1 MGGRPKAALQID
13 GTSLLERLVDVL
25 RGAGVDDI
33 AVVLG
38 PYADTLVPL
47 AQRCDAQ
54 VQMHPQPL
62 TPGMPDLPLA
72 ASQRLAV
79 QSHMERWPD
88 HDMLVLLAD
97 LPLLTSAHIASL
109 LEAWQQRSAGTH
121 AQMPVVDGV
130 RGHPLILSW
139 QVVQEVG
146 ALPARLGIRDWLQGH
161 PGQVR
166 PVSTPQRAYTT
177 DLDTPE
183 DVAALR
189 AMLYPQTVEWP

>member
-13 GTSLLERLVDVL
+13 GTSLLERLVNAL
-25 RGAGVDDI
+25 RGAGVDHI

-38 PYADTLVPL
+38 PYAETLVPL
-47 AQRCDAQ
+47 AQRCGAQ
-54 VQMHPQPL
+54 VLLHPQPAM
-62 TPGMPDLPLA
+62 PGMPDLPLA

-79 QSHMERWPD
+79 QGHMERWPG

-97 LPLLTSAHIASL
+97 LPLLTSAHIAWL
-109 LEAWQQRSAGTH
+109 LEAWPRRPAVTH
-121 AQMPVVDGV
+121 AQMPLVDGV

-139 QVVQEVG
+139 QAVQEVA
-146 ALPARLGIRDWLQGH
+146 ALPASQGVRDWLH
-161 PGQVR
+161 SRPEQVR
-166 PVSTPQRAYTT
+166 PLQTPQRAYTT

-189 AMLYPQTVEWP
+189 ATLYPQTVEWP

>member
-13 GTSLLERLVDVL
+13 GTSLLERLVNAL
-25 RGAGVDDI
+25 RGAGVDNI

-54 VQMHPQPL
+54 VLVHPQP
-62 TPGMPDLPLA
+62 PVPDIPDVPLA

-79 QSHMERWPD
+79 QRHMERWPG

-97 LPLLTSAHIASL
+97 LPLLTSAHIGWL
-109 LEAWQQRSAGTH
+109 LEAWSQRPTGTH

-139 QVVQEVG
+139 QAVQEVA
-146 ALPARLGIRDWLQGH
+146 ALPAHLGIRDWLQSH
-161 PGQVR
+161 PEQVR
-166 PVSTPQRAYTT
+166 PLQTPQRAYTT

-183 DVAALR
+183 DVVALR
-189 AMLYPQTVEWP
+189 AMLYPQTVGWP